1 MLFHSPLAS
10 SSCPFMV
17 KWKQSWVKKVISIFP
32 FCTERQRHTHERGLT
47 EGGVL
52 GKAAAV
58 TLGMLM
64 ILCNVS
70 HWFISC
76 HVDIVEAFGV
86 RLDYR
91 ETGRVCVL
99 QEGLENNSKVVPEEP
114 VAVQQLLKSFLW
126 TLGTWKS
133 IYLPVSWFITI
144 GVMLN
149 TNSTCNILGPCTS
162 LQQNGSWW
170 FKMQF
175 LIVDNMHTPWKVRW
189 KLHLKLQ
196 IDFYQLP
203 QFRRLGY
210 RLYQAW
216 AERPKS
222 EYKKKKEQGGWM

>member
-1 MLFHSPLAS
+1 MITKAVSFISLCFSIRLLNIFHRFVRTEVTDICSQTKSFWMAIWAVCWPLTSCAIKYKPCDSLFTMLFHSPLAS

-32 FCTERQRHTHERGLT
+32 FCTERQRHTHEHGLT

-144 GVMLN
+144 GV
-149 TNSTCNILGPCTS
+149 I
-162 LQQNGSWW
+162 
-170 FKMQF
+170 
-175 LIVDNMHTPWKVRW
+175 
-189 KLHLKLQ
+189 
-196 IDFYQLP
+196 
-203 QFRRLGY
+203 
-210 RLYQAW
+210 A
-216 AERPKS
+216 
-222 EYKKKKEQGGWM
+222 